1 MSLRTI
7 LSNYGFAFQRELF
20 PALEEE
26 LGPLG
31 ERYELFVTVLGF
43 VQVER
48 FLTCLR
54 GLPGRPQEDRAAL
67 ARAFIAKAV
76 FAITTTR
83 GLVERLAID
92 SPLRRLCGWSRAEEV
107 PSEATFSRAFTPFAD
122 SALPS
127 RLHEAL
133 IDKTLRD
140 HLVGHVS
147 RDSTAIEG
155 REKPTPKPSATP
167 KRRRGRP
174 RKGEQRPKASRRL
187 EVRQRR
193 SPTAHRHVAGSVAP
207 GRAATVTGQ
216 RRARRMAH
224 AKAVFLT
231 PDPEPPG
238 EVVDVQ
244 GLRPVTRRGQN
255 DSLRQVVIVRA
266 TCPHFDVAHTVGPA
280 EADFLPLPAL
290 TQNAEQVTD
299 RETHHEAAT
308 TVLKLH

>member
-1 MSLRTI
+1 MSLHTI
-7 LSNYGFAFQRELF
+7 LSNYGFVFQRELF

-43 VQVER
+43 VQVEQ

-67 ARAFIAKAV
+67 ARAFIAKACPVLDTGAV

-83 GLVERLAID
+83 ALVERLAID
-92 SPLRRLCGWSRAEEV
+92 PPLRRLCGWSQAEEV
-107 PSEATFSRAFTPFAD
+107 PSEATFSRAFTAFAD

-155 REKPTPKPSATP
+155 GEKPTPKPSATA

-174 RKGEQRPKASRRL
+174 RK
-187 EVRQRR
+187 
-193 SPTAHRHVAGSVAP
+193 
-207 GRAATVTGQ
+207 
-216 RRARRMAH
+216 
-224 AKAVFLT
+224 
-231 PDPEPPG
+231 
-238 EVVDVQ
+238 
-244 GLRPVTRRGQN
+244 
-255 DSLRQVVIVRA
+255 SLPR
-266 TCPHFDVAHTVGPA
+266 T
-280 EADFLPLPAL
+280 
-290 TQNAEQVTD
+290 
-299 RETHHEAAT
+299 
-308 TVLKLH
+308 